1 MGAIFE
7 QVVYS
12 FGIKF
17 ALLFLIAPL
26 GILLSG
32 YLVFI
37 LVESIKE
44 LKRNNIRDR
53 RNKREE
59 NEETKL

>member
-1 MGAIFE
+1 MSAIFE
-7 QVVYS
+7 QAVYG

-26 GILLSG
+26 GILLLG

-44 LKRNNIRDR
+44 VRRNNARDR
-53 RNKREE
+53 RSKSEE
-59 NEETKL
+59 